1 MACEHALR
9 LGHQPALA
17 QLADDLVALNA
28 HVRAAHGFS
37 HRAHRQ
43 RLAVQNPIA
52 ILGPAAQRG
61 HRRSDRPAA
70 LVASQDARLPL
81 HQAVD
86 VRALGAGRR
95 DGRQLLATA
104 VVDFEVCLEVCVAG
118 KACPRQRAAAAA
130 PAVCTVEEELDT
142 DLAWGDGATDR
153 ARRAARLSRR

>member
-1 MACEHALR
+1 MGGQA
-9 LGHQPALA
+9 
-17 QLADDLVALNA
+17 
-28 HVRAAHGFS
+28 
-37 HRAHRQ
+37 
-43 RLAVQNPIA
+43 
-52 ILGPAAQRG
+52 AAQRG

-70 LVASQDARLPL
+70 LVAGQDARLPL
-81 HQAVD
+81 HQAGD

-104 VVDFEVCLEVCVAG
+104 VVDFERSMSRSMCQAG

-130 PAVCTVEEELDT
+130 PAVCTVEEALDT

>member
-28 HVRAAHGFS
+28 HDRAAHGLS

-70 LVASQDARLPL
+70 LVARTPARMPGCHSTWRVTSVPSGQAAETDASCM
-81 HQAVD
+81 
-86 VRALGAGRR
+86 
-95 DGRQLLATA
+95 ATA
-104 VVDFEVCLEVCVAG
+104 VVE
-118 KACPRQRAAAAA
+118 
-130 PAVCTVEEELDT
+130 
-142 DLAWGDGATDR
+142 
-153 ARRAARLSRR
+153 